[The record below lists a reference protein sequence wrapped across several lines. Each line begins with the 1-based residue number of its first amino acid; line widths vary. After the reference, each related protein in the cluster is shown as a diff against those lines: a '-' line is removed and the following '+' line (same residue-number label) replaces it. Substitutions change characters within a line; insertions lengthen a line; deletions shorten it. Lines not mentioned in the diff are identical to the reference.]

1 MTDSTVYPR
10 IVAFVAALAEMY
22 GGEDRE
28 IAKYNRLLQKTDAE
42 QHTTAV
48 SQHVE
53 AFRNFMAGNVE
64 SLTNQTTPFQNPLIT
79 YSENVRLDMN
89 QVFVESAENDH
100 SVIWKHLLVLWAF
113 LDQESD
119 ARQVLQQYR
128 DRLEEEK
135 TLNDPLAGI
144 DTDSSEG
151 QMLANIIG
159 AAANAENPQ
168 QMMSSIMNP
177 NFISG
182 MLNSVTSG
190 ELNPQKLVGMTM
202 GLLENVQSHMPSEDR
217 ERVEEQMAM
226 SRQMSQA
233 MMQMAGGS
241 VQPEAPRDIETGFAD
256 ADSEGVEET
265 KE

>member
-10 IVAFVAALAEMY
+10 IVAFVGALAEMY

-42 QHTTAV
+42 QHPTAV
-48 SQHVE
+48 SHHIT
-53 AFRNFMAGNVE
+53 AFRQFMADNEE
-64 SLTNQTTPFQNPLIT
+64 SLINQTIPFENPLIA
-79 YSENVRLDMN
+79 YSDNVRLDMN
-89 QVFVESAENDH
+89 QVFAESTAADH

-113 LDQESD
+113 LCPDSD
-119 ARQVLQQYR
+119 ARQVLQRYR

-144 DTDSSEG
+144 DTDSAEG
-151 QMLANIIG
+151 QMLANVIG
-159 AAANAENPQ
+159 AAANADNPQ
-168 QMMSSIMNP
+168 DMMGSIMNP

-190 ELNPQKLVGMTM
+190 QLDPKKLVGMTM
-202 GLLENVQSHMPSEDR
+202 GLLENVQSHMPSEER
-217 ERVEEQMAM
+217 ERVDEQMAM
-226 SRQMSQA
+226 SRQMSQ
-233 MMQMAGGS
+233 MMMKMAGGATAE
-241 VQPEAPRDIETGFAD
+241 QPTEPRDIE
-256 ADSEGVEET
+256 EGSGGEGTEEA